1 MWNYEKMS
9 KKRVQCEIINRL
21 LSFLASIRYNHR
33 VIKKKEIMVL
43 NAVER
48 KIDQYV
54 SELDDAYVASLY
66 RKLPH
71 GKRLRTKL
79 ILKIAGSDLKVVK
92 TAATVE
98 MIHAASL
105 LHDDVIDDAYT
116 RRGVVSLNASA
127 GNKTAIMMGDI
138 LYSKAFFELCSISP
152 EVAKVVSNAVVQL
165 SLGEL
170 ADVEL
175 SKKFHTNREAYL
187 KMVYQKTAS
196 LMEASAESAAILAGK
211 PRNAYRKYG
220 HNLGMAF
227 QMIDDI
233 LDITSDS
240 KTLGKPALHDFLEGK
255 VTLPYMYLYE
265 VLAEEDREYLL
276 SLYRKRLSADEALWI
291 QSAMRKYEIIE
302 KSYFEAKELIV
313 EVIKLMESLGEKD
326 LSNIAK
332 EMIEREF

>member
-1 MWNYEKMS
+1 
-9 KKRVQCEIINRL
+9 
-21 LSFLASIRYNHR
+21 
-33 VIKKKEIMVL
+33 VI

-48 KIDQYV
+48 KIEQYIT
-54 SELDDAYVASLY
+54 ELDDSFVLSLY
-66 RKLPH
+66 RRLPQ

-79 ILKIAGSDLKVVK
+79 ILKIAGSDLKVIK

-105 LHDDVIDDAYT
+105 LHDDVIDDAKS
-116 RRGVVSLNASA
+116 RRGKISLNASE

-138 LYSKAFFELCSISP
+138 LYSKAFFELTTISP

-175 SKKFHTNREAYL
+175 SRRFHTNRDAYL
-187 KMVYQKTAS
+187 KMLYQKTAS
-196 LMEASAESAAILAGK
+196 LMEASAEAAAILVGK
-211 PRNAYRKYG
+211 DRVAYRDYG
-220 HNLGMAF
+220 RKLGLAF

-240 KTLGKPALHDFLEGK
+240 KTLGKPALHDFVEGK
-255 VTLPYMYLYE
+255 VTLPYMYLYDI
-265 VLAEEDREYLL
+265 LAKEDREYLV
-276 SLYRKRLSADEALWI
+276 SLHRKRLSADEELWI
-291 QSAMRKYEIIE
+291 KSAMNRYKIVE
-302 KSYFEAKELIV
+302 KSYAEARELIL
-313 EVIKLMESLGEKD
+313 EAISSMESLGEQD

-332 EMIEREF
+332 AMIEREF

>member
-1 MWNYEKMS
+1 M
-9 KKRVQCEIINRL
+9 
-21 LSFLASIRYNHR
+21 
-33 VIKKKEIMVL
+33 VI

-48 KIDQYV
+48 KINQYV
-54 SELDDAYVASLY
+54 SELDDAYVSSLY
-66 RKLPH
+66 RKLPS

-105 LHDDVIDDAYT
+105 LHDDVIDDANT
-116 RRGVVSLNASA
+116 RRGIISLNASS

-138 LYSKAFFELCSISP
+138 LYSKAFLELCNISP

-175 SKKFHTNREAYL
+175 SKKFHTNRDAYL
-187 KMVYQKTAS
+187 KMLYQKTAS
-196 LMEASAESAAILAGK
+196 LMEASAEAAAILVGK

-233 LDITSDS
+233 LDITADS
-240 KTLGKPALHDFLEGK
+240 KTLGKPALHDFEEGK

-265 VLAEEDREYLL
+265 ALEDEDRAYLL
-276 SLYRKRLSADEALWI
+276 TLYKKRLNADEALWI
-291 QSAMRKYEIIE
+291 KSAMKKYAIIE
-302 KSYFEAKELIV
+302 KSYFEAKDLIV
-313 EVIKLMESLGEKD
+313 EVIKLMESLGEDD

>member
-1 MWNYEKMS
+1 M
-9 KKRVQCEIINRL
+9 
-21 LSFLASIRYNHR
+21 
-33 VIKKKEIMVL
+33 VI

-48 KIDQYV
+48 KINQYV
-54 SELDDAYVASLY
+54 SELDDAYVSSLY
-66 RKLPH
+66 RKLPS

-105 LHDDVIDDAYT
+105 LHDDVIDDANT
-116 RRGVVSLNASA
+116 RRGIISLNASS

-138 LYSKAFFELCSISP
+138 LYSKAFLELCNISP

-175 SKKFHTNREAYL
+175 SKKFHTNRDAYL
-187 KMVYQKTAS
+187 KMLYQKTAS
-196 LMEASAESAAILAGK
+196 LMEASAEAAAILAGK

-233 LDITSDS
+233 LDITADS
-240 KTLGKPALHDFLEGK
+240 KTLGKPALHDFEEGK

-265 VLAEEDREYLL
+265 ALEDEDRAYLL
-276 SLYRKRLSADEALWI
+276 TLYKKRLNADEALWI
-291 QSAMRKYEIIE
+291 KSAMKKYEIIE
-302 KSYFEAKELIV
+302 KSYFEAKDLIV
-313 EVIKLMESLGEKD
+313 EVIKLMESLGEDD